1 MYFEKEQT
9 VRFIPTGSTNLDLI
23 LGGGWARGRVI
34 NIVGDKSSGKSLL
47 AIQSCGNNQLIDPKA
62 ENEYIDAEHV
72 DVLEYFNLM
81 EVPTDGVTFP
91 DDVFTIE
98 DYYNHVETFVTKLE
112 KTKNPN
118 SQIIIDSFDALSDDA
133 ELKRKFEDGSY
144 GGAKAKKMS
153 ELFRRL
159 NAEAHKRNTL
169 LMVISQIRDVLNSMI
184 PNQKSRSGGH
194 ALDFYASQVVWL
206 TALKPITRTLDKEEE
221 EIGIE
226 VKAVVKKNKIAIP
239 HKECKFKIV
248 YELGVDNLWSC
259 LEYLVNKEKIN
270 LVPSLKSENF
280 DTKNAVSSFG
290 KDALNWTKE
299 QRDSLTK
306 ELSEAVKQVYI
317 ERQAQLKVK
326 ARNY

>member
-1 MYFEKEQT
+1 MYFDKEQA
-9 VRFIPTGSTNLDLI
+9 VRFIPSGSTNLDLI
-23 LGGGWARGRVI
+23 LGGGWARGRVV

-91 DDVFTIE
+91 EDIFTIE
-98 DYYNHVETFVTKLE
+98 DYYNHVEAFVKKVE
-112 KTKNPN
+112 KSKNLN
-118 SQIIIDSFDALSDDA
+118 SQIVIDSFDALSDEA
-133 ELKRKFEDGSY
+133 ELERKFDDGSY

-159 NAEAHKRNTL
+159 NAQAHKSNAL
-169 LMVISQIRDVLNSMI
+169 LVIVSQIRDVLNSRI

-194 ALDFYASQVVWL
+194 AIDFYASQVVWL
-206 TALKPITRTLDKEEE
+206 NVTGTIKRTVDKEEE
-221 EIGIE
+221 EIGVE
-226 VKAVVKKNKIAIP
+226 VKATVKKNKIAIP
-239 HKECKFKIV
+239 HKSCEFKIV

-259 LEYLVNKEKIN
+259 LEYLADREKLE
-270 LVPSLKSENF
+270 LVSSLKSETL
-280 DTKNAVSSFG
+280 DTKNAISSFG
-290 KDALNWTKE
+290 KDALNWEKD
-299 QRDSLTK
+299 QRDTLIK
-306 ELSEAVKQVYI
+306 ELSTAVIQVYT
-317 ERQAQLKVK
+317 ERQAKLKVK

>member
-1 MYFEKEQT
+1 MYFEKEQIE
-9 VRFIPTGSTNLDLI
+9 RFIPSGSTNLDLI

-34 NIVGDKSSGKSLL
+34 NIVGNKSSGKSLL
-47 AIQSCGNNQLIDPKA
+47 TVQSCGNNQLIDPKA

-81 EVPTDGVTFP
+81 EVPTEGVTFP

-98 DYYNHVETFVTKLE
+98 DYYNHVEAFVKRLE
-112 KTKNPN
+112 KTKNLN
-118 SQIIIDSFDALSDDA
+118 SQIILDSFDALSDEA
-133 ELKRKFEDGSY
+133 ELKRKIDDGSY

-159 NAEAHKRNTL
+159 NAEAHKRNTTL
-169 LMVISQIRDVLNSMI
+169 IVVSQIRDVLNSMI

-206 TALKPITRTLDKEEE
+206 TALKPINRTLDKEEE

-226 VKAVVKKNKIAIP
+226 VKADVKKNKVAIP
-239 HKECKFKIV
+239 HKECKFKII

-259 LEYLVNKEKIN
+259 LDYLATREKLN
-270 LVPSLKSENF
+270 LVPSLKSEDF
-280 DTKNAVSSFG
+280 ETKNAVSNFG
-290 KDALNWTKE
+290 KEALNWSKE
-299 QRDSLTK
+299 QRDELTK
-306 ELSEAVKQVYI
+306 ELSAAVTQVYR
-317 ERQAQLKVK
+317 ERQAALKVK
-326 ARNY
+326 AKNY